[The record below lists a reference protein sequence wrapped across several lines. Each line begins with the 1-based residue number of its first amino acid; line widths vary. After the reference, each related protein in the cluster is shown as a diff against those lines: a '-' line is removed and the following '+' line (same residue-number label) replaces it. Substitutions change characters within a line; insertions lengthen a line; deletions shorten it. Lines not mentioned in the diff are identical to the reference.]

1 MSSTADTSVITR
13 ELIDN
18 AMTYEEYSNLVDR
31 LMEEGKTTSGH
42 TDEQMLH
49 YSTMNQHRMKRLD
62 KTVKL
67 DEELEQRLQDVATPM
82 IWLVLSEGWCGDAA
96 QNLPVIKKMADTND
110 AIDLRIILRE
120 ENLDVM
126 DQYLTNGGRS
136 IPKLVALNADTLEE
150 LGTWG
155 PRPEPAQQLYEEGK
169 SEEGRTKKEIAK
181 EIQKW
186 YSKDKGK
193 TVQEELRPLIEQWDN
208 Q

>member
-1 MSSTADTSVITR
+1 MSSTTDTSLITP

-18 AMTYEEYSNLVDR
+18 AMSYEEYSNLVDR
-31 LMEEGKTTSGH
+31 LLDEGNTTSGH

-49 YSTMNQHRMKRLD
+49 YTKMNQQRMKRLD

-67 DEELEQRLQDVATPM
+67 DDELEERLRNVKTPM
-82 IWLVLSEGWCGDAA
+82 TWLVLSEGWCGDAA
-96 QNLPVIKKMADTND
+96 QNLPIIKKMADVNED
-110 AIDLRIILRE
+110 IDLKIILRE
-120 ENLDVM
+120 EHLDVM

-136 IPKLVALNADTLEE
+136 IPKLVALNAESLDE

-155 PRPEPAQQLYEEGK
+155 PRPEPAQELFEEGK
-169 SEEGRTKKEIAK
+169 SDEGRTKKEIAT

-193 TVQEELRPLIEQWDN
+193 TVQEEFKPLIDQWDS
-208 Q
+208 

>member
-1 MSSTADTSVITR
+1 MSSTADISAITR

-18 AMTYEEYSNLVDR
+18 AMSYEEYKNLVD
-31 LMEEGKTTSGH
+31 LLFEEGKTTSGH

-49 YSTMNQHRMKRLD
+49 YTTMNQHRMKRLD

-67 DEELEQRLQDVATPM
+67 DEELEERLRSVKTPM
-82 IWLVLSEGWCGDAA
+82 VWLVISEGWCGDAA
-96 QNLPVIKKMADTND
+96 QNLPVIKKMADAND
-110 AIDLRIILRE
+110 NIELKIIFRE
-120 ENLDVM
+120 EHLDVM
-126 DQYLTNGGRS
+126 DEYLTNGGRS

-155 PRPEPAQQLYEEGK
+155 PRPEPAQKLFEEGK

-193 TVQEELRPLIEQWDN
+193 TFQEELRPLIGQWDS
-208 Q
+208 